1 MATIEKRTTAKGQVK
16 WAVKVRIQGHPRVY
30 RTFSRKTDAEAEAA
44 EIERQIKRG
53 TYSSVSESQKVTV
66 GEMLGRYRKQ
76 IERDPAK
83 VRAGRLNHLD
93 WFDAQ
98 AGKYALSALTPA
110 MIVKLRDKLGEENNE
125 SGRQRSP
132 ATVNRYLATLSDC
145 LTLAVNEWGLLPESP
160 MRKVRRKK
168 EPKGR
173 VRFLSDTERD
183 ALLHACQESESPE
196 LYPVIVLALA
206 TGMRQ
211 SEILDLTRDRIDLNR
226 GWITLE
232 DTKNDSRRGV
242 PLVGPA
248 VDAMRQLDNVR
259 RIDGRLFP
267 PRNGSGLGNLRGPW
281 KKALEEAKIENFKFH
296 DLRHSAASYMAMSG
310 MGLLEIAAQLGHKTL
325 AMVQRY
331 SHLADDHRARQMEK
345 MAGKFLGG
353 TY

>member
-1 MATIEKRTTAKGQVK
+1 M
-16 WAVKVRIQGHPRVY
+16 RIQGHPPVH
-30 RTFSRKTDAEAEAA
+30 RTFSRKTDAEVEAA

-110 MIVKLRDKLGEENNE
+110 MIVKLRDRLADEERE
-125 SGRQRSP
+125 SGKRRSP

-145 LTLAVNEWGLLPESP
+145 LTLAVSEWNYLPESP
-160 MRKVRRKK
+160 MRKVRRKP

-173 VRFLSDTERD
+173 VRFLSDEERD
-183 ALLHACQESESPE
+183 ALLNACRDSGTPE
-196 LYPVIVLALA
+196 LYSLVMLALA

-211 SEILDLTRDRIDLNR
+211 SEILDLTWDRLDLKR
-226 GWITLE
+226 GWITLGN
-232 DTKNDSRRGV
+232 TINQSRRGV

-248 VDAMRQLDNVR
+248 LEILRQLDKVR

-267 PRNGSGLGNLRGPW
+267 PRSGQHLGYLRGPW
-281 KKALEEAKIENFKFH
+281 AKALKDAGIKNFRFH

-310 MGLLEIAAQLGHKTL
+310 MSLLEIANQLGHKTL

-331 SHLADDHRARQMEK
+331 SHLADDHRTRQMEK

-353 TY
+353 A